1 MLSANRLF
9 FKIEYEIDRSNRHR
23 IVHKSG
29 KTGLFAIFPVPLQN
43 DIHVFTS
50 FFCYSKEICFIVF
63 WLSKALHRVNRAHR
77 YVKICVIN
85 AFYFFPSLRVGGIL
99 QILQSDWFR
108 KRAVFYDIAR

>member
-23 IVHKSG
+23 IVDKSG

-43 DIHVFTS
+43 DIHLLTS

-77 YVKICVIN
+77 YVKICVKCVL
-85 AFYFFPSLRVGGIL
+85 FFSKLASGQNPPNPAI
-99 QILQSDWFR
+99 
-108 KRAVFYDIAR
+108 